1 MPRAVRCA
9 QPEAKSSTVTANMN
23 CPSCDNEESK
33 VIDSRESPDGIRRR
47 RECLRCRQR
56 YTTYE
61 RVHTVPLMVAKRDNR
76 REPFSAEKLE
86 RSFRIACA
94 KRPFE
99 IGSISKMVS
108 DIERELHLLG
118 KPEIESSVIGE
129 MAIER
134 LKELDSVAYIRY
146 ASVYRDFQDEESFAR
161 EIESLADDSATGGRR
176 SQLRLIP
183 DNVPRLADRGGKR
196 RKMPAS

>member
-1 MPRAVRCA
+1 
-9 QPEAKSSTVTANMN
+9 MN

-47 RECLRCRQR
+47 RECLQCRNR

-86 RSFRIACA
+86 RSFRIASA
-94 KRPFE
+94 KRPLE
-99 IGSISKMVS
+99 VGAISKMVN

-134 LKELDSVAYIRY
+134 LKEIDSVAYIRY
-146 ASVYRDFQDEESFAR
+146 ASVYRDFQDEESFAK
-161 EIESLADDSATGGRR
+161 EIEALTSDSASGGGR

-183 DNVPRLADRGGKR
+183 DNVPRLADRGRKR
-196 RKMPAS
+196 RKAPAS

>member
-1 MPRAVRCA
+1 MHCP
-9 QPEAKSSTVTANMN
+9 N
-23 CPSCDNEESK
+23 CENEESK

-47 RECLRCRQR
+47 RECLRCSKR

-61 RVHTVPLMVAKRDNR
+61 RVHTAQLMVAKRDNR

-86 RSFRIACA
+86 RSLSIASA

-99 IGSISKMVS
+99 VGAISRMVS
-108 DIERELHLLG
+108 DIERELHRLG

-134 LKELDSVAYIRY
+134 LRELDSVAYIRY
-146 ASVYRDFQDEESFAR
+146 ASVYRDFQDEASFAK
-161 EIESLADDSATGGRR
+161 EIEALGSQSASGGGR

-183 DNVPRLADRGGKR
+183 DNVPRLADRGRKR
-196 RKMPAS
+196 RKLPTS

>member
-1 MPRAVRCA
+1 M
-9 QPEAKSSTVTANMN
+9 ANMN
-23 CPSCDNEESK
+23 CPSCDSEESK

-86 RSFRIACA
+86 RSFQIACA
-94 KRPFE
+94 KRPLE
-99 IGSISKMVS
+99 VGAILKAVN

-118 KPEIESSVIGE
+118 KTEIESSVIGE

-146 ASVYRDFQDEESFAR
+146 ASVYRDYQDEESFAR
-161 EIESLADDSATGGRR
+161 EVEELNMI
-176 SQLRLIP
+176 
-183 DNVPRLADRGGKR
+183 PRLAAGAANSG
-196 RKMPAS
+196 

>member
-1 MPRAVRCA
+1 MAI
-9 QPEAKSSTVTANMN
+9 MN
-23 CPSCDNEESK
+23 CPSCNSEESK

-94 KRPFE
+94 RRPLE
-99 IGSISKMVS
+99 VGAISKMVS
-108 DIERELHLLG
+108 RHRKGVTPARQAGNRIKRDRRNGHRTSQRTRQRRVHPLR
-118 KPEIESSVIGE
+118 V
-129 MAIER
+129 R
-134 LKELDSVAYIRY
+134 LPG
-146 ASVYRDFQDEESFAR
+146 FP
-161 EIESLADDSATGGRR
+161 GRR
-176 SQLRLIP
+176 EFRPGSRSAEQ
-183 DNVPRLADRGGKR
+183 
-196 RKMPAS
+196 

>member
-1 MPRAVRCA
+1 
-9 QPEAKSSTVTANMN
+9 MN
-23 CPSCDNEESK
+23 CPSCENEESK

-47 RECLRCRQR
+47 RECLRCRKR

-61 RVHTVPLMVAKRDNR
+61 RVHTAQLMVAKRDNR
-76 REPFSAEKLE
+76 REPFSADKLE

-99 IGSISKMVS
+99 VGAISRMVS
-108 DIERELHLLG
+108 DIERELHRLG
-118 KPEIESSVIGE
+118 KPEVESSVIGE

-161 EIESLADDSATGGRR
+161 EVEALGSESTSGSGR

-183 DNVPRLADRGGKR
+183 DNVPRLADRGRKR
-196 RKMPAS
+196 RKLPAS

>member
-1 MPRAVRCA
+1 M
-9 QPEAKSSTVTANMN
+9 ANMN

-33 VIDSRESPDGIRRR
+33 VIDSRESPGGIRRR
-47 RECLRCRQR
+47 RECLRCKQR

-99 IGSISKMVS
+99 IGSISKQVV
-108 DIERELHLLG
+108 DIEKELHLLG
-118 KPEIESSVIGE
+118 KPEIASSVIGE

-161 EIESLADDSATGGRR
+161 EVEALNNDSASGDRR

-183 DNVPRLADRGGKR
+183 DNVPRLADRGRKR
-196 RKMPAS
+196 RKIPAS